1 MSTSKAEKAKIRLS
15 LDVSPE
21 LNETLD
27 ELAQET
33 GTTKSDILRKAIALM
48 EVAVEAKQH
57 QNRLGIFDQQ
67 QHLVREIVGI

>member
-1 MSTSKAEKAKIRLS
+1 MAQEKTKIRLS

-27 ELAQET
+27 DLAMKT

-48 EVAVEAKQH
+48 EVAVDAKQH
-57 QNRLGIFDQQ
+57 QNKLGILDEQR
-67 QHLVREIVGI
+67 HLVREIVGI